1 MTCRNYL
8 IATMFAVVGT
18 AIPTVV
24 PMPLR
29 LVWNA
34 SASTP
39 IGLYLVASADTLDA
53 DDLVVVLP
61 PEPIARFMV
70 ERGYAGAGVPL
81 LKHVTAR
88 PGQMVCRRG
97 RSLRIDGALIGDAL
111 DRDRQGRDLPIW
123 QGCHRLSDG
132 EIFVMNRNVSDSFDG
147 RYFGVLPA
155 SSVIGRAVP
164 LFTDEAGEGRFQ
176 WHAPTR

>member
-1 MTCRNYL
+1 MTRAGYV
-8 IATMFAVVGT
+8 IAATFAVVGT

-34 SASTP
+34 SASTS
-39 IGLYLVASADTLDA
+39 IGLYLVASADALDA
-53 DDLVVVLP
+53 GDLVVVLP
-61 PEPIARFMV
+61 PEPIARFMG
-70 ERGYAGAGVPL
+70 ERGYVEEGVPL
-81 LKHVTAR
+81 LKHVAAR
-88 PGQMVCRRG
+88 SGQLVCRRE
-97 RSLRIDGALIGDAL
+97 RSIRVDGALIGDAL

-123 QGCHRLSDG
+123 QGCRRLSDG

-147 RYFGVLPA
+147 RYFGVLTA

-164 LFTDEAGEGRFQ
+164 LFTDEAGEGPLQ
-176 WHAPTR
+176 WRSPTR

>member
-1 MTCRNYL
+1 MTRFGYV
-8 IATMFAVVGT
+8 IAATLAVVGT
-18 AIPTVV
+18 AIPTIV

-39 IGLYLVASADTLDA
+39 IGLYLVASGDALDA

-61 PEPIARFMV
+61 PEPILHFMV
-70 ERGYAGAGVPL
+70 ERGYVGQGVPL
-81 LKHVTAR
+81 LKHVAAR
-88 PGQMVCRRG
+88 SGQVVCRRE
-97 RSLRIDGALIGDAL
+97 RSIRVDGALIGDAL
-111 DRDRQGRDLPIW
+111 DRDRQGRVLPIW

-132 EIFVMNRNVSDSFDG
+132 EIFVMNRNVRDSFDG

-155 SSVIGRAVP
+155 SSVIGRAIP
-164 LFTDEAGEGRFQ
+164 SFTDEAGEGRFR

>member
-1 MTCRNYL
+1 MTRAGYVIVTTL
-8 IATMFAVVGT
+8 AVVGT
-18 AIPTVV
+18 AVPTVV

-53 DDLVVVLP
+53 NDLVVVLP
-61 PEPIARFMV
+61 PEPVAHFMA
-70 ERGYAGAGVPL
+70 ERGYVGEGVPL
-81 LKHVTAR
+81 LKHVAAR
-88 PGQMVCRRG
+88 PGQVVCRRG
-97 RSLRIDGALIGDAL
+97 PSITINAAPIGDAL

-164 LFTDEAGEGRFQ
+164 LFTDEAGEGRFE